1 MKKIYSLI
9 VFAIGSLTLAS
20 CGDDDFTE
28 KVNTIQ
34 VEKSETTIPAAGGSV
49 DITLTGEGL
58 TVASAADWLT
68 ATINGNVLTASATAN
83 PTRESRASHIDV
95 KAANGDTY
103 LVSIVQTG
111 SMLALESNELAA
123 TDLDASYNVAIAK
136 SVGSVT
142 VKSLSDWV
150 KASVNAKSDS
160 IKVEVASNDYDV
172 ARQGKILVTSG
183 LLEDTLFVNQAAMKF
198 SLSTNVASILSNA
211 AGSKTVTVSHSRP
224 VTVESKAD
232 WITASITGNV
242 IKVSVGANA
251 TKRRVGEVAVK
262 SGKAEKTLYV
272 SQFDFADQF
281 SGTYDFVFYD
291 VDEGHEGWYYFPA
304 DVTDKGI
311 SIKPFTDFGAY
322 TIPLTVNKTAR
333 TVKTANSGTYLGEWS
348 TGGTTLYLYL
358 AWGNAF
364 GESYMI
370 WSTATV
376 TDAASTGT
384 VYADKLKS
392 GDIVTIID
400 WAGTWTN
407 NNVTH
412 QIDTWLFEAMV
423 AKEFTTANNLGFL
436 LALGKPY
443 LISKPE
449 GNTAKYANKNGC
461 AIQLPNGEYARPAVL
476 KNILR
481 PLK

>member
-34 VEKSETTIPAAGGSV
+34 VEKSETTIPATGGSV

-111 SMLALESNELAA
+111 GMLALESNELAA
-123 TDLDASYNVAIAK
+123 TDLDASYNVAIEKA
-136 SVGSVT
+136 VGSVT

-183 LLEDTLFVNQAAMKF
+183 VLEDTLFVNQAAMKF

-211 AGSKTVTVSHSRP
+211 AGSKTVTVSHSKP

-242 IKVSVGANA
+242 IKVSVAANA

-262 SGKAEKTLYV
+262 SGKSEKTLYV
-272 SQFDFADQF
+272 SQLDFADQF

-291 VDEGHEGWYYFPA
+291 ADQEGWYYFPA

-311 SIKPFTDFGAY
+311 SIKPFKNFGAY

-333 TVKTANSGTYLGEWS
+333 TVQTANSGTYLGEWS
-348 TGGTTLYLYL
+348 TEGITFYLYL
-358 AWGNAF
+358 AWGNF
-364 GESYMI
+364 LGGDHRI
-370 WSTATV
+370 WSTAAV
-376 TDAASTGT
+376 TNAASTGT
-384 VYADKLKS
+384 VYAKRLKS
-392 GDIVTIID
+392 GDVVTKID
-400 WAGTWTN
+400 WAGTWTY

-412 QIDTWLFEAMV
+412 QIDTWLFQAMS
-423 AKEFTTANNLGFL
+423 AKAFITANNQGSL
-436 LALGKPY
+436 LALSKPY
-443 LISKPE
+443 LISNPE
-449 GNTAKYANKNGC
+449 GTTAKYANKNGC

>member
-111 SMLALESNELAA
+111 GMLALESNELVA
-123 TDLDASYNVAIAK
+123 TDLDASYNVAIEK

-150 KASVNAKSDS
+150 KASVNAKSDT
-160 IKVEVASNDYDV
+160 IKVEVASNDYAV

-183 LLEDTLFVNQAAMKF
+183 VLEDTLFVNQTAMKF
-198 SLSTNVASILSNA
+198 SLATNVASILSNA

-242 IKVSVGANA
+242 IKVSVAANA

-262 SGKAEKTLYV
+262 SGKSEKTLYV
-272 SQFDFADQF
+272 SQLDFADQF
-281 SGTYDFVFYD
+281 SGTYKFLFYD
-291 VDEGHEGWYYFPA
+291 VEQKGWYYLPA

-311 SIKPFTDFGAY
+311 SIKPFKNFGAY

-333 TVKTANSGTYLGEWS
+333 TVQTANCGTYLGEWG
-348 TGGTTLYLYL
+348 TGGITLYLYL
-358 AWGNAF
+358 AWGNFF
-364 GESYMI
+364 GGDVKK
-370 WSTATV
+370 WSTATITNV
-376 TDAASTGT
+376 ASTGT
-384 VYADKLKS
+384 VYAKKQKS
-392 GDIVTIID
+392 GDVVTIID
-400 WAGTWTN
+400 WAGTWTY
-407 NNVTH
+407 NNVTYE
-412 QIDTWLFEAMV
+412 IDTWLFQTMS
-423 AKEFTTANNLGFL
+423 AKAFTTANNKGSL
-436 LALGKPY
+436 LSFSKPS
-443 LISKPE
+443 LISNPE

>member
-111 SMLALESNELAA
+111 GMLALESNELAA
-123 TDLDASYNVAIAK
+123 TDLDASYNVAIEKA
-136 SVGSVT
+136 VGSVT

-183 LLEDTLFVNQAAMKF
+183 VLEDTLFVNQAAMKF

-211 AGSKTVTVSHSRP
+211 AGSKTVTVSHSKP

-242 IKVSVGANA
+242 IKVSVAANA

-262 SGKAEKTLYV
+262 SGKSEKTLYV
-272 SQFDFADQF
+272 SQLDFADQF
-281 SGTYDFVFYD
+281 SGTYNFLFYD
-291 VDEGHEGWYYFPA
+291 VEQKGWYYLPA

-311 SIKPFTDFGAY
+311 SIKPFKNFGVY
-322 TIPLTVNKTAR
+322 TIPLTVNKTDR
-333 TVKTANSGTYLGEWS
+333 TVQTANCGTYLGEWG
-348 TGGTTLYLYL
+348 TGGITLYLYL
-358 AWGNAF
+358 AWGNFF
-364 GESYMI
+364 GGDVKK
-370 WSTATV
+370 WSTATINNV
-376 TDAASTGT
+376 ASTGT
-384 VYADKLKS
+384 VYAKKQKS
-392 GDIVTIID
+392 GDVVTIID
-400 WAGTWTN
+400 WAGTWTY
-407 NNVTH
+407 NNVTY
-412 QIDTWLFEAMV
+412 QIDTWLFQTMS
-423 AKEFTTANNLGFL
+423 AKAFTTANNKGSL
-436 LALGKPY
+436 LSFSKPS
-443 LISKPE
+443 LISNPE
-449 GNTAKYANKNGC
+449 GTTAKYANKNGC

>member
-103 LVSIVQTG
+103 MVSIVQTG
-111 SMLALESNELAA
+111 GMLALESNELAA
-123 TDLDASYNVAIAK
+123 TDLDASYNVAIEKA
-136 SVGSVT
+136 VGSVT

-183 LLEDTLFVNQAAMKF
+183 VLEDTLFVNQAAMKF

-211 AGSKTVTVSHSRP
+211 AGSKTVTVSHSKP

-242 IKVSVGANA
+242 IKVSVAANA

-262 SGKAEKTLYV
+262 SGKSEKTLYV
-272 SQFDFADQF
+272 SQLDFADQF
-281 SGTYDFVFYD
+281 SGTYNFLFYD
-291 VDEGHEGWYYFPA
+291 VEQKGWYYLPA

-311 SIKPFTDFGAY
+311 SIKPFKNFGVY

-333 TVKTANSGTYLGEWS
+333 TVQTANCGTYLGEWG
-348 TGGTTLYLYL
+348 TGGITLYLYL
-358 AWGNAF
+358 AWGNFF
-364 GESYMI
+364 GGDVKK
-370 WSTATV
+370 WSTATITNV
-376 TDAASTGT
+376 ASTGT
-384 VYADKLKS
+384 VYAKKQKS
-392 GDIVTIID
+392 GDVVTIID
-400 WAGTWTN
+400 WAGTWTY
-407 NNVTH
+407 NNVTY
-412 QIDTWLFEAMV
+412 QIDTWLFQTMS
-423 AKEFTTANNLGFL
+423 AKAFTTANNKGSL
-436 LALGKPY
+436 LSFSKPS
-443 LISKPE
+443 LISNPE
-449 GNTAKYANKNGC
+449 GTTAKYANKNGC

>member
-111 SMLALESNELAA
+111 GMLALESNELAA
-123 TDLDASYNVAIAK
+123 TDLDASYNVAIEKA
-136 SVGSVT
+136 VGSVT

-183 LLEDTLFVNQAAMKF
+183 VLEDTLFVNQAAMKF

-211 AGSKTVTVSHSRP
+211 AGSKTVTVSHSKP

-242 IKVSVGANA
+242 IKVSVAANA

-262 SGKAEKTLYV
+262 SGKSEKTLYV

-281 SGTYDFVFYD
+281 SGTYKFLFYD
-291 VDEGHEGWYYFPA
+291 VEQKGWYYLPA

-311 SIKPFTDFGAY
+311 SIKPFKNFGVY

-333 TVKTANSGTYLGEWS
+333 TVQTANCGTYLGEWG
-348 TGGTTLYLYL
+348 TGGITLYLYL
-358 AWGNAF
+358 AWGNFF
-364 GESYMI
+364 GGDVKK
-370 WSTATV
+370 WSTATITNV
-376 TDAASTGT
+376 ASTGT
-384 VYADKLKS
+384 VYAKKQKS
-392 GDIVTIID
+392 GDVVTIID
-400 WAGTWTN
+400 WAGTWTY
-407 NNVTH
+407 NNVTY
-412 QIDTWLFEAMV
+412 QIDTWLFQTMS
-423 AKEFTTANNLGFL
+423 AKAFTTANNKGSL
-436 LALGKPY
+436 LSFSKPY
-443 LISKPE
+443 LISNPE
-449 GNTAKYANKNGC
+449 GTTAKYANKNGC

>member
-111 SMLALESNELAA
+111 GMLALESNELAA

-183 LLEDTLFVNQAAMKF
+183 VLEDTLFVNQAAMKF

-242 IKVSVGANA
+242 IKVSVAANA

-262 SGKAEKTLYV
+262 SGKSEKTLYV
-272 SQFDFADQF
+272 SQLDFADQF
-281 SGTYDFVFYD
+281 SGTYKFLFYD
-291 VDEGHEGWYYFPA
+291 VNQKGWYYLPA

-311 SIKPFTDFGAY
+311 SIKPFKNFGAY

-333 TVKTANSGTYLGEWS
+333 TVQTANCGTYLGEWG
-348 TGGTTLYLYL
+348 TGGITLYLYL
-358 AWGNAF
+358 AWGNFF
-364 GESYMI
+364 GGDVKK
-370 WSTATV
+370 WSTATITNV
-376 TDAASTGT
+376 ASTGT
-384 VYADKLKS
+384 VYAKKQKS
-392 GDIVTIID
+392 GDVVTIID
-400 WAGTWTN
+400 WAGTWTY
-407 NNVTH
+407 NNVTY
-412 QIDTWLFEAMV
+412 QIDTWLFQTMI
-423 AKEFTTANNLGFL
+423 AKAFTTANNVGPLLFL
-436 LALGKPY
+436 SKPS
-443 LISKPE
+443 LISNPE
-449 GNTAKYANKNGC
+449 GTTAKYANKNGC

>member
-111 SMLALESNELAA
+111 GMLALESNELTA

-183 LLEDTLFVNQAAMKF
+183 VLEDTLYVNQAAMKF
-198 SLSTNVASILSNA
+198 TLATNVASILTNA
-211 AGSKTVTVSHSRP
+211 AGSKTVTVSHSKP

-242 IKVSVGANA
+242 IKVSVAANA

-262 SGKAEKTLYV
+262 SGKVEKTLYV
-272 SQFDFADQF
+272 SQLDFADQF
-281 SGTYDFVFYD
+281 SETYKFLFYD
-291 VDEGHEGWYYFPA
+291 SDESAWFYLPA

-311 SIKPFTDFGAY
+311 SIKPFRDFGAY
-322 TIPLTVNKTAR
+322 TIPLTVNKTAK

-348 TGGTTLYLYL
+348 SEGNTYYLYL
-358 AWGNAF
+358 AWGNSF
-364 GESYMI
+364 GESKKI

-392 GDIVTIID
+392 GDVVTIID
-400 WAGTWTN
+400 WAGTWTYN
-407 NNVTH
+407 KVTH
-412 QIDTWLFEAMV
+412 QIDSWQFQAMK
-423 AKEFTTANNLGFL
+423 AKEFSTANNLGYVLSF
-436 LALGKPY
+436 GKPY
-443 LISKPE
+443 LMSDPE
-449 GNTAKYANKNGC
+449 GTTAKYAKKNGC

>member
-9 VFAIGSLTLAS
+9 VIAIGSLTLAS

-111 SMLALESNELAA
+111 GMLALESNELAA
-123 TDLDASYNVAIAK
+123 TDLDASYNVAIEK

-183 LLEDTLFVNQAAMKF
+183 VLEDTLFVNQAAMKF

-211 AGSKTVTVSHSRP
+211 AGSKTVTVSHSKP

-242 IKVSVGANA
+242 IKVSVAANA

-262 SGKAEKTLYV
+262 SGKSEKTLYV
-272 SQFDFADQF
+272 SQLDFADQF
-281 SGTYDFVFYD
+281 SGTYKFLFYD
-291 VDEGHEGWYYFPA
+291 VKQKGWYYLPA

-311 SIKPFTDFGAY
+311 SIKPFKNFGAY

-333 TVKTANSGTYLGEWS
+333 TVQTANCGTYLGEW
-348 TGGTTLYLYL
+348 GTEGITLYLYL
-358 AWGNAF
+358 AWGNFF
-364 GESYMI
+364 GGDVKK
-370 WSTATV
+370 WSTATITNV
-376 TDAASTGT
+376 ASTGT
-384 VYADKLKS
+384 VYAKKQKS
-392 GDIVTIID
+392 GDVVTIID
-400 WAGTWTN
+400 WAGTWTY
-407 NNVTH
+407 NNVTY
-412 QIDTWLFEAMV
+412 QIDTWLFQTMS
-423 AKEFTTANNLGFL
+423 AKAFTTANNKGSL
-436 LALGKPY
+436 LSFSKPS
-443 LISKPE
+443 LISNPE
-449 GNTAKYANKNGC
+449 GTTAKYANKNGC

>member
-111 SMLALESNELAA
+111 GMLALESNELAA

-183 LLEDTLFVNQAAMKF
+183 VLEDTLFVNQAAMKF
-198 SLSTNVASILSNA
+198 SLSTNVASLLSNA

-242 IKVSVGANA
+242 IKVSVAANA

-262 SGKAEKTLYV
+262 SGKSEKTLYV
-272 SQFDFADQF
+272 SQLDFADQF
-281 SGTYDFVFYD
+281 SGTYKFLFYD
-291 VDEGHEGWYYFPA
+291 VEQKGWYYLPA

-311 SIKPFTDFGAY
+311 SIKPFKNFGVY

-333 TVKTANSGTYLGEWS
+333 TVQTANCGTYLGEWG
-348 TGGTTLYLYL
+348 TGGITLYLYL
-358 AWGNAF
+358 AWGNFF
-364 GESYMI
+364 GGDVKK
-370 WSTATV
+370 WSTATITNV
-376 TDAASTGT
+376 ASTGT
-384 VYADKLKS
+384 VYAKKQKS
-392 GDIVTIID
+392 GDVVTIID
-400 WAGTWTN
+400 WAGTWTY
-407 NNVTH
+407 NNVTY
-412 QIDTWLFEAMV
+412 QIDTWLFQTMS
-423 AKEFTTANNLGFL
+423 AKAFTTANNKGSL
-436 LALGKPY
+436 LSFSKPS
-443 LISKPE
+443 LISNPE

>member
-111 SMLALESNELAA
+111 GMLALESNELAA
-123 TDLDASYNVAIAK
+123 TDLDASYNVAIEKA
-136 SVGSVT
+136 VGSVT

-211 AGSKTVTVSHSRP
+211 AGSKTVTVSHSKP

-242 IKVSVGANA
+242 IKVSVAANA

-262 SGKAEKTLYV
+262 SGKSEKTLYV
-272 SQFDFADQF
+272 SQLDFADQF
-281 SGTYDFVFYD
+281 SGTYNFLFYD
-291 VDEGHEGWYYFPA
+291 VEQKGWYYLPA

-311 SIKPFTDFGAY
+311 SIKPFKNFGVY

-333 TVKTANSGTYLGEWS
+333 TVQTANCGTYLGEWG
-348 TGGTTLYLYL
+348 TGGITLYLYL
-358 AWGNAF
+358 AWGNFF
-364 GESYMI
+364 GGDVKK
-370 WSTATV
+370 WSTATITNV
-376 TDAASTGT
+376 ASTGT
-384 VYADKLKS
+384 VYAKKQKS
-392 GDIVTIID
+392 GDVVTIID
-400 WAGTWTN
+400 WAGTWTY
-407 NNVTH
+407 NNVTY
-412 QIDTWLFEAMV
+412 QIDTWLFQTMS
-423 AKEFTTANNLGFL
+423 AKAFTTANNKGSL
-436 LALGKPY
+436 LSFSKPS
-443 LISKPE
+443 LISNPE

>member
-111 SMLALESNELAA
+111 GMLALESNELAA
-123 TDLDASYNVAIAK
+123 TDLDASYNVAIEKA
-136 SVGSVT
+136 VGSVT

-183 LLEDTLFVNQAAMKF
+183 VLEDTLFVNQAAMKF

-211 AGSKTVTVSHSRP
+211 AGSKTVTVSHSKP

-242 IKVSVGANA
+242 IKVSVAANA

-262 SGKAEKTLYV
+262 SGKSEKTLYV
-272 SQFDFADQF
+272 SQLDFADQF
-281 SGTYDFVFYD
+281 SGTYKFLFYD
-291 VDEGHEGWYYFPA
+291 VEQKGWYYLPA

-311 SIKPFTDFGAY
+311 SIKPFKNFGVY

-333 TVKTANSGTYLGEWS
+333 TVQTANCGTYLGEWG
-348 TGGTTLYLYL
+348 TGGITLYLYL
-358 AWGNAF
+358 AWGNFF
-364 GESYMI
+364 GGDVKK
-370 WSTATV
+370 WSTATITNV
-376 TDAASTGT
+376 ASTGT
-384 VYADKLKS
+384 VYAKKQKS
-392 GDIVTIID
+392 GDVVTIID
-400 WAGTWTN
+400 WAGTWTY
-407 NNVTH
+407 NNVTY
-412 QIDTWLFEAMV
+412 QIDTWLFQTMS
-423 AKEFTTANNLGFL
+423 AKAFTTANNKGSL
-436 LALGKPY
+436 LSFSKPS
-443 LISKPE
+443 LISNPE
-449 GNTAKYANKNGC
+449 GTTAKYANKNGC

>member
-111 SMLALESNELAA
+111 GMLALESNELAA

-136 SVGSVT
+136 AVGSVT

-183 LLEDTLFVNQAAMKF
+183 ALEDTLFVNQAAMKF
-198 SLSTNVASILSNA
+198 SLATNVASILSNA
-211 AGSKTVTVSHSRP
+211 AGSKTVTVSHSKP

-242 IKVSVGANA
+242 IKVSVAANA

-262 SGKAEKTLYV
+262 SGKSEKTLYV
-272 SQFDFADQF
+272 SQLDFADQF
-281 SGTYDFVFYD
+281 SGTYDFLFYD
-291 VDEGHEGWYYFPA
+291 VDEEGWYYFPA

-311 SIKPFTDFGAY
+311 SIKPFRDFGAY
-322 TIPLTVNKTAR
+322 TIPLTVNKTAK

-348 TGGTTLYLYL
+348 QEGTTYYLYL
-358 AWGNAF
+358 AWGNYF
-364 GESYMI
+364 GESKKI

-376 TDAASTGT
+376 TNAASTGT

-392 GDIVTIID
+392 GDVVTIID
-400 WAGTWTN
+400 WAGTWTYN
-407 NNVTH
+407 KVTH
-412 QIDTWLFEAMV
+412 QIDTWLFKAMG
-423 AKEFTTANNLGFL
+423 AKAFTTANHLGSL
-436 LALGKPY
+436 LSLCKPY
-443 LISKPE
+443 LMSNPE

>member
-111 SMLALESNELAA
+111 GMLALESNELAA

-183 LLEDTLFVNQAAMKF
+183 VLEDTLFVNQAAMKF

-211 AGSKTVTVSHSRP
+211 AGSKTVTVSHSKP

-242 IKVSVGANA
+242 IKVSVAANA

-262 SGKAEKTLYV
+262 SGKSEKTLYV
-272 SQFDFADQF
+272 SQLDFADQF
-281 SGTYDFVFYD
+281 SGTYNFLFYD
-291 VDEGHEGWYYFPA
+291 VEQKGWYYLPA

-311 SIKPFTDFGAY
+311 SIKPFKNFGVY

-333 TVKTANSGTYLGEWS
+333 TVQTANCGTYLGEWG
-348 TGGTTLYLYL
+348 TGGITLYLYL
-358 AWGNAF
+358 AWGNFF
-364 GESYMI
+364 GGDVKK
-370 WSTATV
+370 WSTATITNV
-376 TDAASTGT
+376 ASTGT
-384 VYADKLKS
+384 VYAKKQKS
-392 GDIVTIID
+392 GDVVTIID
-400 WAGTWTN
+400 WAGTWTY
-407 NNVTH
+407 NNVTY
-412 QIDTWLFEAMV
+412 QIDTWLFQTMS
-423 AKEFTTANNLGFL
+423 AKAFTTANNKGSL
-436 LALGKPY
+436 LSFSKPS
-443 LISKPE
+443 LISNPE
-449 GNTAKYANKNGC
+449 GTTAKYANKNGC

>member
-111 SMLALESNELAA
+111 GMLALESNELAA
-123 TDLDASYNVAIAK
+123 TDLDASYNVAIEKA
-136 SVGSVT
+136 VGSVT

-183 LLEDTLFVNQAAMKF
+183 VLEDTLYVNQAAMKF

-211 AGSKTVTVSHSRP
+211 AGSKTVTVSHSKP

-242 IKVSVGANA
+242 IKVSVAANA

-272 SQFDFADQF
+272 SQLDFADQF
-281 SGTYDFVFYD
+281 SGTYDFLFYN
-291 VDEGHEGWYYFPA
+291 VDEEGWYYFPA

-311 SIKPFTDFGAY
+311 SIKPFRDFGAY
-322 TIPLTVNKTAR
+322 TIPLTVNKTAK

-348 TGGTTLYLYL
+348 NEGTTYYLYL
-358 AWGNAF
+358 AWGNFF
-364 GESYMI
+364 GESKKI

-376 TDAASTGT
+376 TNAASTGT

-392 GDIVTIID
+392 GDVVTIID
-400 WAGTWTN
+400 WAGTWTYN
-407 NNVTH
+407 KVTH
-412 QIDTWLFEAMV
+412 QIDTWLFQAMG
-423 AKEFTTANNLGFL
+423 AKAFTTANNLGSL
-436 LALGKPY
+436 LSLCKPY
-443 LISKPE
+443 LMSNPE

>member
-111 SMLALESNELAA
+111 GMLALESNELAA

-183 LLEDTLFVNQAAMKF
+183 VLEDTLFVNQAAMKF

-211 AGSKTVTVSHSRP
+211 AGSKTVTVSHSKP

-242 IKVSVGANA
+242 IKVSVTANA

-262 SGKAEKTLYV
+262 SGKSEKTLYV
-272 SQFDFADQF
+272 SQLDFADQF
-281 SGTYDFVFYD
+281 SGTYKFLFYD
-291 VDEGHEGWYYFPA
+291 VEQKGWYYLPA

-311 SIKPFTDFGAY
+311 SIKPFKNFGVY

-333 TVKTANSGTYLGEWS
+333 TVQTANCGTYLGEWG
-348 TGGTTLYLYL
+348 TGGITLYLYL
-358 AWGNAF
+358 AWGNFF
-364 GESYMI
+364 GGDVKK
-370 WSTATV
+370 WSTATITNV
-376 TDAASTGT
+376 ASTGT
-384 VYADKLKS
+384 VYAKKQKS
-392 GDIVTIID
+392 GDVVTIID
-400 WAGTWTN
+400 WAGTWTY
-407 NNVTH
+407 NNVTY
-412 QIDTWLFEAMV
+412 QIDTWLFQTMS
-423 AKEFTTANNLGFL
+423 AKAFTTANNKGSL
-436 LALGKPY
+436 LSFSKPS
-443 LISKPE
+443 LISNPE

>member
-111 SMLALESNELAA
+111 GMLALESNELAA

-183 LLEDTLFVNQAAMKF
+183 VLEDTLFVNQAAMKF

-211 AGSKTVTVSHSRP
+211 AGSKTVTVSHSKP

-242 IKVSVGANA
+242 IKVSVAANA

-262 SGKAEKTLYV
+262 SGKSEKTLYV
-272 SQFDFADQF
+272 SQLDFADQF
-281 SGTYDFVFYD
+281 SGTYNFLFYD
-291 VDEGHEGWYYFPA
+291 VQQKGWYYLPA

-311 SIKPFTDFGAY
+311 SIKPFKNFGAY

-333 TVKTANSGTYLGEWS
+333 TVQTANCGTYLGEWG
-348 TGGTTLYLYL
+348 TGGKTLYLYL
-358 AWGNAF
+358 AWGNCF
-364 GESYMI
+364 GGDDPI
-370 WSTATV
+370 WSTAAV

-384 VYADKLKS
+384 VYAKKQKS
-392 GDIVTIID
+392 GDVVTIID
-400 WAGTWTN
+400 WAGTWTY
-407 NNVTH
+407 NNVTY
-412 QIDTWLFEAMV
+412 QIDTWLFQTMS
-423 AKEFTTANNLGFL
+423 AKAFTTANNQGSL
-436 LALGKPY
+436 LSFSKPS
-443 LISKPE
+443 LISNPE

>member
-111 SMLALESNELAA
+111 GMLALESNELAA

-136 SVGSVT
+136 AVGSVT

-172 ARQGKILVTSG
+172 ARQGKILVTNG
-183 LLEDTLFVNQAAMKF
+183 VLEDTLFVNQAAMKF
-198 SLSTNVASILSNA
+198 SLSTNVASILTNA
-211 AGSKTVTVSHSRP
+211 AGSKTVTVSHSKP

-242 IKVSVGANA
+242 IKVSVAANA

-262 SGKAEKTLYV
+262 SGKSEKTLYV
-272 SQFDFADQF
+272 SQLDFADQF
-281 SGTYDFVFYD
+281 SGTYDFLFYD
-291 VDEGHEGWYYFPA
+291 PDQEGWYYFPA

-311 SIKPFTDFGAY
+311 SIKPFRDFGAY
-322 TIPLTVNKTAR
+322 TIPLTVNKTAK
-333 TVKTANSGTYLGEWS
+333 TVKTANCGTYLGEWS
-348 TGGTTLYLYL
+348 NEGTTYYLYL
-358 AWGNAF
+358 AWGNSF
-364 GESYMI
+364 GEDRKI

-376 TDAASTGT
+376 TNAASTGT

-392 GDIVTIID
+392 GDVVTIID
-400 WAGTWTN
+400 WAGTWTYN
-407 NNVTH
+407 KVTH
-412 QIDTWLFEAMV
+412 QIDTWQFQAMK
-423 AKEFTTANNLGFL
+423 AKAFTTANNLGFL

-443 LISKPE
+443 LMSNPE

>member
-111 SMLALESNELAA
+111 GMLALESNELAA

-136 SVGSVT
+136 AVGSVT

-160 IKVEVASNDYDV
+160 IKVEVASNDFDV

-183 LLEDTLFVNQAAMKF
+183 VLEDTLYVNQAAMKF
-198 SLSTNVASILSNA
+198 SLATNVASILSNA
-211 AGSKTVTVSHSRP
+211 AGSKTVTVSHSKP

-242 IKVSVGANA
+242 IKVSVAANA

-272 SQFDFADQF
+272 SQLDFADQF
-281 SGTYDFVFYD
+281 SGTYDFLFYN
-291 VDEGHEGWYYFPA
+291 VDEEGWYYFPA

-311 SIKPFTDFGAY
+311 SIKPFRDFGAY
-322 TIPLTVNKTAR
+322 TIPLTVNKTAK

-348 TGGTTLYLYL
+348 NEGTTYYLYL
-358 AWGNAF
+358 AWGNFF
-364 GESYMI
+364 GESKKI

-376 TDAASTGT
+376 TNAASTGT

-392 GDIVTIID
+392 GDVVTIID
-400 WAGTWTN
+400 WAGTWTYN
-407 NNVTH
+407 KVTH
-412 QIDTWLFEAMV
+412 QIDTWLFQAMG
-423 AKEFTTANNLGFL
+423 AKAFTTANNLGSL
-436 LALGKPY
+436 LSLCKPY
-443 LISKPE
+443 LMSNPE

>member
-111 SMLALESNELAA
+111 GMLALESNELAA
-123 TDLDASYNVAIAK
+123 TDLDASYNVAIEKA
-136 SVGSVT
+136 VGSVT

-183 LLEDTLFVNQAAMKF
+183 VLEDTLFVNQAAMKF

-211 AGSKTVTVSHSRP
+211 AGSKTVTVSHSKP

-242 IKVSVGANA
+242 IKVSVAANA

-262 SGKAEKTLYV
+262 SGKSEKTLYV
-272 SQFDFADQF
+272 SQLDFADQF
-281 SGTYDFVFYD
+281 SGTYDFLFYD
-291 VDEGHEGWYYFPA
+291 VDEEGWYYFPA

-311 SIKPFTDFGAY
+311 SIKPFRDFGAY
-322 TIPLTVNKTAR
+322 TIPLTVNKTAK

-348 TGGTTLYLYL
+348 QEGTTYYLYL
-358 AWGNAF
+358 AWGNYF
-364 GESYMI
+364 GESKKI

-376 TDAASTGT
+376 TNAASTGT
-384 VYADKLKS
+384 VYAEKLKS
-392 GDIVTIID
+392 GDVVTIID
-400 WAGTWTN
+400 WAGTWTY

-412 QIDTWLFEAMV
+412 QIDTWLFKAMG
-423 AKEFTTANNLGFL
+423 AKAFTTANHLGSL
-436 LALGKPY
+436 LSLCKPY
-443 LISKPE
+443 LMSNTE

>member
-111 SMLALESNELAA
+111 GMLALESNELAA

-136 SVGSVT
+136 SVGSVM

-172 ARQGKILVTSG
+172 ARQGKILVTCG
-183 LLEDTLFVNQAAMKF
+183 VLEDTLFVNQAAMKF
-198 SLSTNVASILSNA
+198 SLATNVASILSNA
-211 AGSKTVTVSHSRP
+211 AGSKTVTVSHSKP

-262 SGKAEKTLYV
+262 SGKSEKTLYV

-281 SGTYDFVFYD
+281 SGTYDFVFYND
-291 VDEGHEGWYYFPA
+291 DEEEWYYFPA

-311 SIKPFTDFGAY
+311 SIKPFKNFGAY

-333 TVKTANSGTYLGEWS
+333 TVQTANSGTYLGEWS
-348 TGGTTLYLYL
+348 TEGITFYLYL
-358 AWGNAF
+358 AWGNFF
-364 GESYMI
+364 GGDHRI
-370 WSTATV
+370 WSTAAV
-376 TDAASTGT
+376 TNAASTGT
-384 VYADKLKS
+384 VYAKRLKS
-392 GDIVTIID
+392 GDVVTIID

-412 QIDTWLFEAMV
+412 QIDTWLFQAMS
-423 AKEFTTANNLGFL
+423 AKAFITANNQGSL
-436 LALGKPY
+436 LSLSKPY
-443 LISKPE
+443 LMSNPE

>member
-111 SMLALESNELAA
+111 GMLALESNELAA

-136 SVGSVT
+136 AVGSVT

-172 ARQGKILVTSG
+172 ARQGMILVTSG
-183 LLEDTLFVNQAAMKF
+183 VLEDTLFVNQAAMKF

-211 AGSKTVTVSHSRP
+211 AGSKTVTVSHSKP

-242 IKVSVGANA
+242 IKVSVAANA

-262 SGKAEKTLYV
+262 SGKSEKTLYV
-272 SQFDFADQF
+272 SQLDFADQF
-281 SGTYDFVFYD
+281 SGTYDFLFYD
-291 VDEGHEGWYYFPA
+291 VDEEGWYYFPA

-311 SIKPFTDFGAY
+311 SIKPFRDFGAY
-322 TIPLTVNKTAR
+322 TIPLTVNKTAK

-348 TGGTTLYLYL
+348 QEGTTYYLYL
-358 AWGNAF
+358 AWGNYF
-364 GESYMI
+364 GESKKI

-376 TDAASTGT
+376 TNAASTGT

-392 GDIVTIID
+392 GDVVTIID
-400 WAGTWTN
+400 WAGTWTYN
-407 NNVTH
+407 KVTH
-412 QIDTWLFEAMV
+412 QIDTWLFQAMG
-423 AKEFTTANNLGFL
+423 AKAFTTANNLGSL
-436 LALGKPY
+436 LSLCKPY
-443 LISKPE
+443 LMSNPE

>member
-28 KVNTIQ
+28 KVNTSQ

-111 SMLALESNELAA
+111 GMLALESNELAA
-123 TDLDASYNVAIAK
+123 TDLDASYNVAIEKA
-136 SVGSVT
+136 VGSVT

-183 LLEDTLFVNQAAMKF
+183 VLEDTLFVNQAAMKF

-211 AGSKTVTVSHSRP
+211 AGSKTVTVSHSKP

-242 IKVSVGANA
+242 IKVSVAANA

-262 SGKAEKTLYV
+262 SGKSEKTLYV
-272 SQFDFADQF
+272 SQLDFADQF
-281 SGTYDFVFYD
+281 SGTYKFLFYD
-291 VDEGHEGWYYFPA
+291 VEQKGWYYLPA

-311 SIKPFTDFGAY
+311 SIKPFKNFGVY

-333 TVKTANSGTYLGEWS
+333 TVQTANCGTYLGEWG
-348 TGGTTLYLYL
+348 TGGITLYLYL
-358 AWGNAF
+358 AWGNFF
-364 GESYMI
+364 GGDVKK
-370 WSTATV
+370 WSTATITNV
-376 TDAASTGT
+376 ASTGT
-384 VYADKLKS
+384 VYAKKQKS
-392 GDIVTIID
+392 GDVVTIID
-400 WAGTWTN
+400 WAGTWTY
-407 NNVTH
+407 NNVTY
-412 QIDTWLFEAMV
+412 QIDTWLFQTMS
-423 AKEFTTANNLGFL
+423 AKAFTTANNKGSL
-436 LALGKPY
+436 LSFSKPS
-443 LISKPE
+443 LISNPE

>member
-111 SMLALESNELAA
+111 GMLALESNELAA

-136 SVGSVT
+136 AVGSVT

-183 LLEDTLFVNQAAMKF
+183 ALEDTLFVNQAAMKF

-211 AGSKTVTVSHSRP
+211 AGSKTVTVSHSKP

-242 IKVSVGANA
+242 IKVSVAANA

-262 SGKAEKTLYV
+262 SGKSEKTLYV

-281 SGTYDFVFYD
+281 SGTYDFLFYD
-291 VDEGHEGWYYFPA
+291 PDQEGWYYFPA

-311 SIKPFTDFGAY
+311 SIKPFKNFGAY

-348 TGGTTLYLYL
+348 TGETTFYLYL
-358 AWGNAF
+358 AWGNFF
-364 GESYMI
+364 GGANKI

-376 TDAASTGT
+376 TNAASTGT

-392 GDIVTIID
+392 GDVVTIID
-400 WAGTWTN
+400 WAGTWTYN
-407 NNVTH
+407 KVTN
-412 QIDTWLFEAMV
+412 QIDTWLFEAMK
-423 AKEFTTANNLGFL
+423 ANAFTAANNLGSL

-443 LISKPE
+443 LMSKPE
-449 GNTAKYANKNGC
+449 GTTAKYANKNGC

>member
-49 DITLTGEGL
+49 NITLTGEGL

-111 SMLALESNELAA
+111 GMLALESNELAA

-136 SVGSVT
+136 AVGSVT

-183 LLEDTLFVNQAAMKF
+183 VLEDTLFVNQAAMKF
-198 SLSTNVASILSNA
+198 SLATNVANILSNA
-211 AGSKTVTVSHSRP
+211 AGSKTVTVSHSKP

-242 IKVSVGANA
+242 IKVSVAANA

-272 SQFDFADQF
+272 SQLDFADQF
-281 SGTYDFVFYD
+281 SGTYDFLFYD
-291 VDEGHEGWYYFPA
+291 VDEEGWYYFPA

-311 SIKPFTDFGAY
+311 SIKPFRDFGAY
-322 TIPLTVNKTAR
+322 TIPLTVNKTAK

-348 TGGTTLYLYL
+348 QEGTTYYLYL
-358 AWGNAF
+358 AWGNYF
-364 GESYMI
+364 GESKKI

-376 TDAASTGT
+376 TNAASTGT

-392 GDIVTIID
+392 GDVVTIID
-400 WAGTWTN
+400 WAGTWTYN
-407 NNVTH
+407 KVTH
-412 QIDTWLFEAMV
+412 QIDTWLFKAMG
-423 AKEFTTANNLGFL
+423 AKAFTTANHLGSL
-436 LALGKPY
+436 LSLCKPY
-443 LISKPE
+443 LMSNTE

>member
-111 SMLALESNELAA
+111 GMLALESNELAA

-183 LLEDTLFVNQAAMKF
+183 VLEDTLFVNQAAMKF

-242 IKVSVGANA
+242 IKVSVAANA

-262 SGKAEKTLYV
+262 SGKSEKTLYV
-272 SQFDFADQF
+272 SQLDFADQF
-281 SGTYDFVFYD
+281 SGTYNFLFYD
-291 VDEGHEGWYYFPA
+291 VQQKGWYYLPA

-311 SIKPFTDFGAY
+311 SITPFKNFGAY

-333 TVKTANSGTYLGEWS
+333 TVQTANCGTYLGEWG
-348 TGGTTLYLYL
+348 TGGITLYLYL
-358 AWGNAF
+358 AWGNFF
-364 GESYMI
+364 GGDVKK
-370 WSTATV
+370 WSTATITNV
-376 TDAASTGT
+376 ASTGT
-384 VYADKLKS
+384 VYAKKQKS
-392 GDIVTIID
+392 GDVVTIID
-400 WAGTWTN
+400 WAGTWTY
-407 NNVTH
+407 NNVTY
-412 QIDTWLFEAMV
+412 QIDTWLFQTMS
-423 AKEFTTANNLGFL
+423 AKAFTTANNQGSL
-436 LALGKPY
+436 LSFSKPS
-443 LISKPE
+443 LISNPE
-449 GNTAKYANKNGC
+449 GTTAKYANKNGC

>member
-34 VEKSETTIPAAGGSV
+34 VEKSETTIPATGGSV

-111 SMLALESNELAA
+111 GMLALESNELAA
-123 TDLDASYNVAIAK
+123 TDLDASYNVAIEKAV
-136 SVGSVT
+136 SSVT

-160 IKVEVASNDYDV
+160 IKVEVASNDYAV

-183 LLEDTLFVNQAAMKF
+183 VLEDTLFVNQAAMKF

-242 IKVSVGANA
+242 IKVSVAANA

-262 SGKAEKTLYV
+262 SGKLEKTLYV
-272 SQFDFADQF
+272 SQLDFADQF
-281 SGTYDFVFYD
+281 SGTYDFLFYD
-291 VDEGHEGWYYFPA
+291 PDQEGWYYFPA

-311 SIKPFTDFGAY
+311 SIKPFKNFGAY

-348 TGGTTLYLYL
+348 TEGTTLYLYL
-358 AWGNAF
+358 AWGNCF
-364 GESYMI
+364 GGDHWI
-370 WSTATV
+370 WSTAAV
-376 TDAASTGT
+376 TDAAPTGT
-384 VYADKLKS
+384 VYAKKQKS
-392 GDIVTIID
+392 GDVVTIID

-412 QIDTWLFEAMV
+412 QIDTWLFQAMR
-423 AKEFTTANNLGFL
+423 AKAFTTANNLGSL
-436 LALGKPY
+436 LSFGKPY
-443 LISKPE
+443 LISNPE

>member
-111 SMLALESNELAA
+111 GMLALESNELAA
-123 TDLDASYNVAIAK
+123 TDLDASYNVAIEK

-183 LLEDTLFVNQAAMKF
+183 VLEDTLFVNQAAMKF

-211 AGSKTVTVSHSRP
+211 AGSKTVTVSHSKP

-242 IKVSVGANA
+242 IKVSVAANA

-262 SGKAEKTLYV
+262 SGKSEKTLYV
-272 SQFDFADQF
+272 SQLDFADQF
-281 SGTYDFVFYD
+281 SGTYKFLFYD
-291 VDEGHEGWYYFPA
+291 VEQKGWYYLPA

-311 SIKPFTDFGAY
+311 SIKPFKNFGAY

-333 TVKTANSGTYLGEWS
+333 TVQTANCGTYLGEWG
-348 TGGTTLYLYL
+348 TGEITLYLYL
-358 AWGNAF
+358 AWGNFF
-364 GESYMI
+364 GGDVKK
-370 WSTATV
+370 WSTATITNV
-376 TDAASTGT
+376 ASTGT
-384 VYADKLKS
+384 VYAKKQKS
-392 GDIVTIID
+392 GDVVTIID
-400 WAGTWTN
+400 WAGTWTY
-407 NNVTH
+407 NNVTY
-412 QIDTWLFEAMV
+412 QIDTWLFQTMS
-423 AKEFTTANNLGFL
+423 AKAFTTANNQGSL
-436 LALGKPY
+436 LSFSKPS
-443 LISKPE
+443 LISNPE

>member
-111 SMLALESNELAA
+111 GMLALESNELAA

-136 SVGSVT
+136 AVGSVT

-183 LLEDTLFVNQAAMKF
+183 ALEDTLFVNQAAMKF

-211 AGSKTVTVSHSRP
+211 AGSKTVTVSHSKP

-242 IKVSVGANA
+242 IKVSVAANA

-262 SGKAEKTLYV
+262 SGKSEKTLYV
-272 SQFDFADQF
+272 SQLDFADQF
-281 SGTYDFVFYD
+281 SGTYDFLFYD
-291 VDEGHEGWYYFPA
+291 VEEEGWYYFPA

-311 SIKPFTDFGAY
+311 SIKPFKNFGAY

-348 TGGTTLYLYL
+348 TGETTFYLYL
-358 AWGNAF
+358 AWGNFF
-364 GESYMI
+364 GGANKI

-376 TDAASTGT
+376 TNAASTGT

-400 WAGTWTN
+400 WAGTWTYN
-407 NNVTH
+407 KVTN
-412 QIDTWLFEAMV
+412 QIDTWLFEAMK
-423 AKEFTTANNLGFL
+423 ANAFTAANNLGSL
-436 LALGKPY
+436 LALSKPY
-443 LISKPE
+443 LMSNPE

>member
-111 SMLALESNELAA
+111 GMLALESNELAA
-123 TDLDASYNVAIAK
+123 TDLDASYNVAIEKA
-136 SVGSVT
+136 VGSVT

-183 LLEDTLFVNQAAMKF
+183 VLEDTLFVNQAAMKF

-211 AGSKTVTVSHSRP
+211 AGSKTVTVSHSKP

-242 IKVSVGANA
+242 IKVSVAANA

-262 SGKAEKTLYV
+262 SGKSEKTLYV
-272 SQFDFADQF
+272 SQLDFADQF
-281 SGTYDFVFYD
+281 SGTYKFLFYD
-291 VDEGHEGWYYFPA
+291 VEQKGWYYLPA

-311 SIKPFTDFGAY
+311 SIKPFKNFGVY

-333 TVKTANSGTYLGEWS
+333 TVQTANCGTYLGEWG
-348 TGGTTLYLYL
+348 TGGITLYLYL
-358 AWGNAF
+358 AWGNFF
-364 GESYMI
+364 GGDVKK
-370 WSTATV
+370 WSTATITNV
-376 TDAASTGT
+376 ASTGT
-384 VYADKLKS
+384 VYAKKQKS
-392 GDIVTIID
+392 GDVVTIID
-400 WAGTWTN
+400 WAGTWTY
-407 NNVTH
+407 NNVTY
-412 QIDTWLFEAMV
+412 QIDTWLFQTMS
-423 AKEFTTANNLGFL
+423 AKAFTTANNKGSL
-436 LALGKPY
+436 LSFSKPS
-443 LISKPE
+443 LISNHE

>member
-111 SMLALESNELAA
+111 GMLALESNELAA

-136 SVGSVT
+136 AVGSVT

-183 LLEDTLFVNQAAMKF
+183 VLEDTLFVNQAAMKF
-198 SLSTNVASILSNA
+198 SLATNVASILSNA
-211 AGSKTVTVSHSRP
+211 AGSKTVTVSHSKP

-242 IKVSVGANA
+242 IKVSVAANA

-262 SGKAEKTLYV
+262 SGKSEKTLYV
-272 SQFDFADQF
+272 SQLDFADQF
-281 SGTYDFVFYD
+281 SGTYDFLFYD
-291 VDEGHEGWYYFPA
+291 VDEEGWYYFPA

-311 SIKPFTDFGAY
+311 SIKPFRDFGAY
-322 TIPLTVNKTAR
+322 TIPLTVNKTAK

-348 TGGTTLYLYL
+348 QEGTTYYLYL
-358 AWGNAF
+358 AWGNYF
-364 GESYMI
+364 GESKKI

-376 TDAASTGT
+376 TNAASTGT

-392 GDIVTIID
+392 GDVVTIID
-400 WAGTWTN
+400 WAGTWTYN
-407 NNVTH
+407 KVTH
-412 QIDTWLFEAMV
+412 QIDTWLFKAMG
-423 AKEFTTANNLGFL
+423 AKAFTTANHLGSL
-436 LALGKPY
+436 LSLCKPY
-443 LISKPE
+443 LMSNPE

>member
-111 SMLALESNELAA
+111 GMLALESNELAA

-136 SVGSVT
+136 AVGSVT

-183 LLEDTLFVNQAAMKF
+183 VLEDTLFVNQAAMKF

-211 AGSKTVTVSHSRP
+211 AGSKTVTVSHSKP

-242 IKVSVGANA
+242 IKVSVAANA

-272 SQFDFADQF
+272 SQLDFADQF
-281 SGTYDFVFYD
+281 SGTYKFLFYD
-291 VDEGHEGWYYFPA
+291 VDEEGWYYFPA

-311 SIKPFTDFGAY
+311 SIKPFRDFGAY
-322 TIPLTVNKTAR
+322 TIPLTVNKTAK

-348 TGGTTLYLYL
+348 QEGTTYYLYL
-358 AWGNAF
+358 AWGNYF
-364 GESYMI
+364 GESKKI

-376 TDAASTGT
+376 TNAASTGT
-384 VYADKLKS
+384 VYAEKLKS
-392 GDIVTIID
+392 GDVVTIID
-400 WAGTWTN
+400 WAGTWTY

-412 QIDTWLFEAMV
+412 QIDTWLFKAMG
-423 AKEFTTANNLGFL
+423 AKAFTTANHLGSL
-436 LALGKPY
+436 LSLCKPY
-443 LISKPE
+443 LMSNPE

>member
-111 SMLALESNELAA
+111 GMLALESNELAA
-123 TDLDASYNVAIAK
+123 TDLDASYNVAIEKA
-136 SVGSVT
+136 VGSVT

-183 LLEDTLFVNQAAMKF
+183 VLEDTLFVNQAAMKF

-211 AGSKTVTVSHSRP
+211 AGSKTVTVSHSKP

-242 IKVSVGANA
+242 IKVSVAANA

-262 SGKAEKTLYV
+262 SGKSEKTLYV
-272 SQFDFADQF
+272 SQLDFADQF
-281 SGTYDFVFYD
+281 SGTYNFLFYD
-291 VDEGHEGWYYFPA
+291 VEQKGWYYLPA

-311 SIKPFTDFGAY
+311 SIKPFKNFGVY

-333 TVKTANSGTYLGEWS
+333 TVQTANCGTYLGEWG
-348 TGGTTLYLYL
+348 TGGITLYLYL
-358 AWGNAF
+358 AWGNFF
-364 GESYMI
+364 GGDVKK
-370 WSTATV
+370 WSTATITNV
-376 TDAASTGT
+376 ASTGT
-384 VYADKLKS
+384 VYAKKQKS
-392 GDIVTIID
+392 GDVVTIID
-400 WAGTWTN
+400 WAGTWTY
-407 NNVTH
+407 NNVTY
-412 QIDTWLFEAMV
+412 QIDTWLFQTMS
-423 AKEFTTANNLGFL
+423 AKAFTTANNKGSL
-436 LALGKPY
+436 LSFSKPS
-443 LISKPE
+443 LISNPE

>member
-111 SMLALESNELAA
+111 GMLALESNELAA

-183 LLEDTLFVNQAAMKF
+183 ALEDTLFVNQAAMKF

-242 IKVSVGANA
+242 IKVSVAANA

-262 SGKAEKTLYV
+262 SGKSEKTLYV
-272 SQFDFADQF
+272 SQLDFADQF
-281 SGTYDFVFYD
+281 SGTYDFLFYD
-291 VDEGHEGWYYFPA
+291 PDQEGWYYFPA

-311 SIKPFTDFGAY
+311 SIKPFKNFGAY

-348 TGGTTLYLYL
+348 TGETTFYLYL
-358 AWGNAF
+358 AWGNFF
-364 GESYMI
+364 GGANKI

-376 TDAASTGT
+376 TNAASTGT

-392 GDIVTIID
+392 GDVVTIID
-400 WAGTWTN
+400 WAGTWTYN
-407 NNVTH
+407 KVTN
-412 QIDTWLFEAMV
+412 QTDTWLFQAMG
-423 AKEFTTANNLGFL
+423 AKAFSTANNIGSL
-436 LALGKPY
+436 LALSKPY
-443 LISKPE
+443 LMSNPE
-449 GNTAKYANKNGC
+449 GTTAKYANKNGC

>member
-111 SMLALESNELAA
+111 GMLALESNELAA

-136 SVGSVT
+136 AVGSVT

-183 LLEDTLFVNQAAMKF
+183 VLEDTLFVNQAAMKF
-198 SLSTNVASILSNA
+198 SLATNVASILSNA
-211 AGSKTVTVSHSRP
+211 AGSKTVTVSHSKP

-242 IKVSVGANA
+242 IKVSVAANA

-262 SGKAEKTLYV
+262 SGKSEKTLYV
-272 SQFDFADQF
+272 SQLDFADQF
-281 SGTYDFVFYD
+281 SGTYDFLFYN
-291 VDEGHEGWYYFPA
+291 VDEEGWYYFPA

-311 SIKPFTDFGAY
+311 SIKPFRDFGAY
-322 TIPLTVNKTAR
+322 TIPLTVNKTAK

-348 TGGTTLYLYL
+348 NEGTTYYLYL
-358 AWGNAF
+358 AWGNFF
-364 GESYMI
+364 GESKKI

-376 TDAASTGT
+376 TNAASTGT

-392 GDIVTIID
+392 GDVVTIID
-400 WAGTWTN
+400 WAGTWTYN
-407 NNVTH
+407 KVTH
-412 QIDTWLFEAMV
+412 QIDTWLFQAMG
-423 AKEFTTANNLGFL
+423 AKAFTTANNLGSL
-436 LALGKPY
+436 LSLCKPY
-443 LISKPE
+443 LMSNPE

>member
-111 SMLALESNELAA
+111 GMLALESNELAA

-211 AGSKTVTVSHSRP
+211 AGSKTVTVSHSKP

-242 IKVSVGANA
+242 IKVSVAANA

-262 SGKAEKTLYV
+262 SGKSEKTLYV
-272 SQFDFADQF
+272 SQLDFADQF
-281 SGTYDFVFYD
+281 SGTYKFLFYD
-291 VDEGHEGWYYFPA
+291 VNQKGWYYLPA

-311 SIKPFTDFGAY
+311 SIKPFKNFGAY

-333 TVKTANSGTYLGEWS
+333 TVQTANCGTYLGEWG
-348 TGGTTLYLYL
+348 TGGITLYLYL
-358 AWGNAF
+358 AWGNFF
-364 GESYMI
+364 GGDVKK
-370 WSTATV
+370 WSTATITNV
-376 TDAASTGT
+376 ASTGT
-384 VYADKLKS
+384 VYAKKQKS
-392 GDIVTIID
+392 GDVVTIID
-400 WAGTWTN
+400 WAGTWTY
-407 NNVTH
+407 NNVTY
-412 QIDTWLFEAMV
+412 QIDTWLFQTMS
-423 AKEFTTANNLGFL
+423 AKAFTTANNKGSL
-436 LALGKPY
+436 LSFSKPS
-443 LISKPE
+443 LISNPE
-449 GNTAKYANKNGC
+449 GTTAKYANKNGC

>member
-49 DITLTGEGL
+49 NITLTGEGL

-111 SMLALESNELAA
+111 GMLALESNELAA

-136 SVGSVT
+136 AVGSVT

-183 LLEDTLFVNQAAMKF
+183 VLEDTLFVNQAAMKF

-211 AGSKTVTVSHSRP
+211 AGSKTVTVSHSKP

-242 IKVSVGANA
+242 IKVSVAANA

-262 SGKAEKTLYV
+262 SGKSEKTLYV
-272 SQFDFADQF
+272 SQLDFADQF
-281 SGTYDFVFYD
+281 SGTYEFLFYD
-291 VDEGHEGWYYFPA
+291 VDEEGWYYFPA

-311 SIKPFTDFGAY
+311 SIKPFRDFGAY
-322 TIPLTVNKTAR
+322 TIPLTVNKTAK

-348 TGGTTLYLYL
+348 QEGTTYYLYL
-358 AWGNAF
+358 AWGNYF
-364 GESYMI
+364 GESKKI

-376 TDAASTGT
+376 TNAASTGT
-384 VYADKLKS
+384 VYAEKLKS
-392 GDIVTIID
+392 GDVVTIID
-400 WAGTWTN
+400 WAGTWTYN
-407 NNVTH
+407 KVTH
-412 QIDTWLFEAMV
+412 QIDTWLFKAMG
-423 AKEFTTANNLGFL
+423 AKAFTTANHLGSL
-436 LALGKPY
+436 LSLCKPY
-443 LISKPE
+443 LMSNTE

>member
-111 SMLALESNELAA
+111 GMLALESNELAA

-136 SVGSVT
+136 AVGSVT

-160 IKVEVASNDYDV
+160 IKVEVASNDYAV

-183 LLEDTLFVNQAAMKF
+183 VLEDTLFVNQAAMKF

-211 AGSKTVTVSHSRP
+211 AGSKTVTVSHSKP

-242 IKVSVGANA
+242 IKVSVAANA

-262 SGKAEKTLYV
+262 SGKSEKTLYV
-272 SQFDFADQF
+272 SQLDFADQF
-281 SGTYDFVFYD
+281 PGTYKFLFYD
-291 VDEGHEGWYYFPA
+291 VEKEGWYYLPA
-304 DVTDKGI
+304 LVTDKGI
-311 SIKPFTDFGAY
+311 IIKPFTNFGAY

-333 TVKTANSGTYLGEWS
+333 TVQTANCGTYLGEWGA
-348 TGGTTLYLYL
+348 GGTTLYLYL
-358 AWGNAF
+358 AWGNSF
-364 GESYMI
+364 GGDHMI

-384 VYADKLKS
+384 VYAKKQKS
-392 GDIVTIID
+392 GDVVTIID
-400 WAGTWTN
+400 WAGTWTY

-412 QIDTWLFEAMV
+412 QIDTWLFQVMKAN
-423 AKEFTTANNLGFL
+423 AFTTANNLGSL
-436 LALGKPY
+436 LAFGKPY
-443 LISKPE
+443 LMSNPE

>member
-111 SMLALESNELAA
+111 GMLALESNELAA

-136 SVGSVT
+136 AVGSVT

-183 LLEDTLFVNQAAMKF
+183 ALEDTLFVNQAAMKF

-211 AGSKTVTVSHSRP
+211 AGSKTVTVSHSKP

-242 IKVSVGANA
+242 IKVSVAANA

-262 SGKAEKTLYV
+262 SGKSEKTLYV

-281 SGTYDFVFYD
+281 SGTYDFLFYD
-291 VDEGHEGWYYFPA
+291 PDQEGWYYFPA

-311 SIKPFTDFGAY
+311 SIKPFKNFGAY

-348 TGGTTLYLYL
+348 TGETTFYLYL
-358 AWGNAF
+358 AWGNFF
-364 GESYMI
+364 GGANKI

-376 TDAASTGT
+376 TNAASTGT

-392 GDIVTIID
+392 GDVVTIID
-400 WAGTWTN
+400 WAGTWTYN
-407 NNVTH
+407 KVTN
-412 QIDTWLFEAMV
+412 QIDTWLFQAMG
-423 AKEFTTANNLGFL
+423 AKAFSTANNIGSL
-436 LALGKPY
+436 LALSKPY
-443 LISKPE
+443 LMSNPE
-449 GNTAKYANKNGC
+449 GTTAKYANKNGC

>member
-111 SMLALESNELAA
+111 GMLALESNELAA
-123 TDLDASYNVAIAK
+123 TDLDASYNVAIEKA
-136 SVGSVT
+136 VGSVT

-183 LLEDTLFVNQAAMKF
+183 VLEDTLFVNQAAMKF
-198 SLSTNVASILSNA
+198 SLSTNVASLLSNA

-242 IKVSVGANA
+242 IKVSVAANA

-262 SGKAEKTLYV
+262 SGKSEKTLYV
-272 SQFDFADQF
+272 SQLDFADQF
-281 SGTYDFVFYD
+281 SGTYKFLFYD
-291 VDEGHEGWYYFPA
+291 VEQKGWYYLPA

-311 SIKPFTDFGAY
+311 SIKPFKEFGAY

-333 TVKTANSGTYLGEWS
+333 TVQTANCGTYLGEWG
-348 TGGTTLYLYL
+348 TGGITLYLYL
-358 AWGNAF
+358 AWGNFF
-364 GESYMI
+364 GGDVKK
-370 WSTATV
+370 WSTATITNV
-376 TDAASTGT
+376 ASTGT
-384 VYADKLKS
+384 VYAKKQKS
-392 GDIVTIID
+392 GDVVTIID
-400 WAGTWTN
+400 WAGTWTY
-407 NNVTH
+407 NNVTY
-412 QIDTWLFEAMV
+412 QIDTWLFQTMS
-423 AKEFTTANNLGFL
+423 AKAFTTANNKGSL
-436 LALGKPY
+436 LSFSKPS
-443 LISKPE
+443 LISNPE

>member
-111 SMLALESNELAA
+111 GMLALESNELAA

-136 SVGSVT
+136 AVGSVT

-183 LLEDTLFVNQAAMKF
+183 VLEDTLFVNQAAMKF

-211 AGSKTVTVSHSRP
+211 AGSKTVTVSHSKP

-242 IKVSVGANA
+242 IKVSVAANA

-262 SGKAEKTLYV
+262 SGKSEKTLYV
-272 SQFDFADQF
+272 SQLDFADQF
-281 SGTYDFVFYD
+281 SGTYDFLFYN
-291 VDEGHEGWYYFPA
+291 VDEEGWYYFPA

-311 SIKPFTDFGAY
+311 SIKPFRDFGAY
-322 TIPLTVNKTAR
+322 TIPLTVNKTAK

-348 TGGTTLYLYL
+348 NEGTTYYLYL
-358 AWGNAF
+358 AWGNFF
-364 GESYMI
+364 GESKKI

-376 TDAASTGT
+376 TNAASTGT

-392 GDIVTIID
+392 GDVVTIID
-400 WAGTWTN
+400 WAGTWTYN
-407 NNVTH
+407 KVTH
-412 QIDTWLFEAMV
+412 QIDTWLFQAMG
-423 AKEFTTANNLGFL
+423 AKAFTTANNLGSL
-436 LALGKPY
+436 LSLCKPY
-443 LISKPE
+443 LMSNPE